1 MAKVTYTEFVNDY
14 LVKDGMLGNAVN
26 LNKAPDQLKKEI
38 DDIYTRVTDTDATLD
53 LIKEIGGSD
62 NVPGTVVI
70 RDEQGNIAVNELVGN
85 LNGTASKGIDVTG
98 GTAGSLLY
106 QSGVNDTDF
115 IAPGTPG
122 YFLQSTGTGAPIWS
136 EVTGGG
142 TGGGGGNIVKPVIL
156 TPTDGTTDYT
166 GAVTA
171 SYTTS
176 STYMGTQNYV
186 EWEASLSNTFGTLE
200 DSYSGNSN
208 LLSWTPSIS
217 GALTT
222 VYVRTR
228 QGSDNHI
235 SEWSEPISFTTP
247 NVYINTP
254 TLTVEGAP
262 NDIGEKPVLT
272 SGAFSV
278 FNGTD
283 THKSTDWVIEQS
295 GTVVWSSMGDTTNKL
310 SITVPAG
317 YLVESTEYT
326 FKVRHNGA
334 TYGSSAYVSVTG
346 TTKSAFFNFDS
357 DFGGFLEGGYYA
369 GKITRADGVYAL
381 IVAPK
386 ASGQASSLK
395 WKDTNTT
402 SGGCKSLNDG
412 SANTAYLV
420 ANGNA
425 TTYPAAHFCNNL
437 VINGY
442 SDWYLP
448 ARDELE
454 IAYRNLKP
462 TTDANDTRARS
473 KSDYVY
479 TLIDDVSGDTRGVN
493 RHSVPTGAAYTTT
506 NPAQTSLAPF
516 KQGGAES
523 FYVDS
528 DSRHRSSTENSS
540 SGAWYQVFS
549 GVFAGNQY
557 GDNMTN
563 SFLVR
568 AFRAVKVS

>member
-1 MAKVTYTEFVNDY
+1 MAIIDYTEFANNY
-14 LVKDGMLGNAVN
+14 LVKNGMIGNATN

-38 DDIYTRVTDTDATLD
+38 DELNARTNDSSATLD
-53 LIKEIGGSD
+53 LIKEIGGSA

-70 RDEQGNIAVNELVGN
+70 RDDEGNIAVNELIGD
-85 LNGTASKGIDVTG
+85 LIGTASKSKAVEG
-98 GTAGSLLY
+98 GGAGSLLY
-106 QSGVNDTDF
+106 QSGKDITNF

-122 YFLQSTGTGAPIWS
+122 YFLQSTGAGAPIWS

-142 TGGGGGNIVKPVIL
+142 SGESAIVKPVIL
-156 TPTDGTTDYT
+156 TPTDGETGYT

-171 SYTTS
+171 AYTTS
-176 STYMGTQNYV
+176 STYMGAQNYV
-186 EWEASLSNTFGTLE
+186 EWQASLSNTFGTLI

-235 SEWSEPISFTTP
+235 SEWSTPVSFTTP
-247 NVYINTP
+247 NAYINEP
-254 TLTVEGAP
+254 VLTVEGAP
-262 NDIGEKPVLT
+262 NNIGEKPVLT
-272 SGAFSV
+272 SSAFSV
-278 FNGTD
+278 YNGTD
-283 THKSTDWVIEQS
+283 IHTSTDWVIEQS
-295 GTVVWSSMGDTTNKL
+295 GTEVWSSMNNTVNKL

-317 YLVESTEYT
+317 FLVEGTQYL
-326 FKVRHNGA
+326 FKVRHNGSI
-334 TYGSSAYVSVTG
+334 YGSSYYAAVIG
-346 TTKSAFFNFDS
+346 TTKSQFFDYDS
-357 DFGGFLEGGYYA
+357 GFGGELEGGYYA
-369 GKITRADGVYAL
+369 GKIQRADGVYAL

-386 ASGQASSLK
+386 ASGQSSLQ
-395 WKDTNTT
+395 WKNDNTT

-412 SANTAYLV
+412 AANTAYMV
-420 ANGNA
+420 ANGNS

-462 TTDANDTRARS
+462 TTDSNYVAGRG
-473 KSDYVY
+473 KSSYVY
-479 TLIDDVSGDTRGVN
+479 TINNDVSGDTMGVN
-493 RHSVPTGAAYTTT
+493 RHSIPAGAAYTTS
-506 NPAQTSLAPF
+506 NPAQTSLAAF

-523 FYVDS
+523 FYS
-528 DSRHRSSTENSS
+528 DANSYHWSSTEYRSTIAWNQGF
-540 SGAWYQVFS
+540 SGA
-549 GVFAGNQY
+549 FAGYQ
-557 GDNMTN
+557 DNNISMYYTV
-563 SFLVR
+563 FVR